1 MNSFLDKFW
10 GQYKLKGKYLCKMFT
25 ILQVKIKLNSITS
38 IPEIAYRVKNNIT

>member
-1 MNSFLDKFW
+1 MQNVDD
-10 GQYKLKGKYLCKMFT
+10 